1 MDNNLNS
8 RQGEQLTAEQVSTFR
23 SRLRILRKQAR
34 ISQDQLAERLELL
47 HQDISAL
54 ERGRKKVTWDIV
66 YKAADVFGIPADDLI
81 SKATAIESDTRGYCL
96 RLLNIS
102 QTLYDMPLNDMD
114 KQIIEKAISLLES
127 VIYL

>member
-1 MDNNLNS
+1 M
-8 RQGEQLTAEQVSTFR
+8 
-23 SRLRILRKQAR
+23 
-34 ISQDQLAERLELL
+34 
-47 HQDISAL
+47 
-54 ERGRKKVTWDIV
+54 TWDIV